1 MLKKILSLIL
11 CLCMCFG
18 IVISAT
24 SCGSS
29 DSSSSNTNTGST
41 AKVPTTLSFLGIT
54 SEETDPENVKMV
66 EEALNEI
73 FKARFKTKI
82 DLTLV
87 TEEKYM
93 DLVEERIEI
102 AKQYE
107 VYDAAIAQYNAYIK
121 KQANTSTT
129 TTDKIF
135 GNWISGGVKVTLE
148 TLATRLVYV
157 SEQTT
162 VHEDGRVETLY
173 PEAPSPVDIVMI
185 VDEKMY
191 DDFTNMGLLM
201 DKPIDPSFTSYKNLQ
216 KYIYPTFFDEL
227 KNLKGMVNAI
237 PNNNMLAE
245 STYLVIDQNAL
256 NAYNA
261 ACNSSEVTELTPKDI
276 FVPEGFKNY
285 DDKNFKKFLDFV
297 DKKDGG
303 KYMVPFKEEPEAL
316 GVFKLFSEDVAIGAY
331 LDPLVGYN
339 PAEGEAYAKYEIKNL
354 FEISQYTNHLTTMES
369 YRREGYFDWTDRVS
383 NGFAVQVIKGDASVA
398 ARYDREDSGYF
409 VKEIQIPFVLREAIF
424 DGMLAPT
431 AYTSDIKRSME
442 IIEAINTDPA
452 VKNLLQYGIEGYNYM
467 PNEETGSIIPL
478 NGGYV
483 MDNALTGNVYMGY
496 VPYKAD
502 SKQLTAW
509 TYVMKTNLAAVSSP
523 FLLFPVDEAYLQK
536 NLKGILVRAGL
547 SEALQAIPE
556 TPLTYEDYMNPIS
569 ASIAST
575 NLNTLRKA
583 NNAYLVEQALS
594 QGKVDSTAADAKERA
609 ESFVKTAPASW
620 VEETVAYK
628 YIDAKYKEIATLKE
642 IETLVGEKLSSSVL
656 KEKYDDY
663 VNARKNAQGYLEN
676 IESLRIIAKE
686 TLFADMSKEEY
697 ETRYGSLGALEFEK
711 AIFDYLK
718 ANYEKEN
725 NLSAEDYEKLVQ
737 DFIATNFKFTDR
749 NTNQQYTYTWADF
762 EKIKENAAKFST
774 PLQQAKVQYAELI
787 KSVSGGYMTTEKID
801 SLTDVE
807 LANEIINAIKISFYN
822 SNNTSAKEF
831 STTLYDSQILAPFNI
846 TKKDLDV
853 LKVKDNA
860 LYKDYLAKVKKHY
873 KALLLETYTKDEY
886 AEMKDTDA
894 LQAVLDY
901 YIEAYTQANTKLY
914 QAMGLTREQYNEY
927 YDYASKYSDCVD
939 KMTKAFTYTLRT
951 RYTQAEIEAMT
962 PAQAEEVVYN
972 MVFESDYYMN
982 ELAKCIG
989 VELSAY
995 NNNKAQAIAYLGD
1008 PNDLA
1013 YKPGHLADVIRY
1025 YKDDLAKKNI
1035 TVEQARAMDPAEIE
1049 EIIMEIIRE
1058 KDFASYRTIDV
1069 ELVKICKSYIDGIET
1084 YRGNIADYCE
1094 ATASTLSDNYLF
1106 DAIVGYLN
1114 DALKTQLEKAAET
1127 K

>member
-1 MLKKILSLIL
+1 
-11 CLCMCFG
+11 MCFG

-478 NGGYV
+478 NGGYI

-873 KALLLETYTKDEY
+873 KALILETYTKDEY

-1114 DALKTQLEKAAET
+1114 DALKAQLEKAAET

>member
-24 SCGSS
+24 SCGSGE
-29 DSSSSNTNTGST
+29 SSSTSTGST

-121 KQANTSTT
+121 KQANTTTT

-201 DKPIDPSFTSYKNLQ
+201 DKAIDPSYTSYKNLQ
-216 KYIYPTFFDEL
+216 KYIYPTFFEEL
-227 KNLKGMVNAI
+227 KNLKGKVNAI

-245 STYLVIDQNAL
+245 STYLVIDEAAL
-256 NAYNA
+256 NAYND
-261 ACNSSEVTELTPKDI
+261 ACKKAEAGLTSKDAFTI
-276 FVPEGFKNY
+276 EEFKNY
-285 DDKNFKKFLDFV
+285 SDDKFEKFLEFV

-303 KYMVPFKEEPEAL
+303 NYLVPFKSEPEAL

-354 FEISQYTNHLTTMES
+354 FEIPQYTNHLATMEK
-369 YRREGYFDWTDRVS
+369 YRKEGYFDWTDRVS
-383 NGFAVQVIKGDASVA
+383 NGFAVQVIKGDASIA
-398 ARYDREDSGYF
+398 ARYDYEDSGYL

-431 AYTSDIKRSME
+431 AYTSDIVRSME
-442 IIEAINTDPA
+442 IIEAINTDPE

-467 PNEETGSIIPL
+467 PNAETGSIIPL
-478 NGGYV
+478 NGDYV

-496 VPYKAD
+496 VPYKAN
-502 SKQLTAW
+502 SKELTAW

-523 FLLFPVDEAYLQK
+523 FLLFPVDEAYLQT
-536 NLKGILVRAGL
+536 NLKGILIRAGL

-556 TPLTYEDYMNPIS
+556 TPLTYEEYMNPIS

-575 NLNTLRKA
+575 NLNSLRKA
-583 NNAYLVEQALS
+583 NTEYLVEQALV
-594 QGKVDSTAADAKERA
+594 QGKVDNTVADAQERA

-628 YIDAKYKEIATLKE
+628 YINAKYKEIATLKE

-663 VNARKNAQGYLEN
+663 VNARKNAEAYLEN

-697 ETRYGSLGALEFEK
+697 ATKYGSLGALEFEK

-718 ANYEKEN
+718 ANYETEN
-725 NLSAEDYEKLVQ
+725 NLSEEDYKKLVQ

-749 NTNQQYTYTWADF
+749 NTNQQYTYTWEDF
-762 EKIKENAAKFST
+762 EKIKENAAKFAT
-774 PLQQAKVQYAELI
+774 PLQQAKAQYAELI
-787 KSVSGGYMTTEKID
+787 KSVSGGFTTSEKID
-801 SLTDVE
+801 SMTDVE
-807 LANEIINAIKISFYN
+807 LANEIINAIRVDFYN
-822 SNNTSAKEF
+822 SYNTSAKEF
-831 STTLYDSQILAPFNI
+831 ATTLYDTQILLPFNI

-873 KALLLETYTKDEY
+873 KAQLLETYTKDEY

-927 YDYASKYSDCVD
+927 YDFASKYSDCVD

-951 RYTQAEIEAMT
+951 RYTQTQIDAMT
-962 PAQAEEVVYN
+962 PAQKEEVVYT
-972 MVFESDYYMN
+972 MVYESDYYMN

-989 VELSAY
+989 VELATY
-995 NNNKAQAIAYLGD
+995 NNNKSQAIAYLGD

-1025 YKDDLAKKNI
+1025 YKDDLAKKGI
-1035 TVEQARAMDPAEIE
+1035 TVEQARAMDPADIE

-1058 KDFASYRTIDV
+1058 KDFANYRTIDV
-1069 ELVKICKSYIDGIET
+1069 ELVKLCKSYIDGIDT
-1084 YRGNIADYCE
+1084 YRENGYKDVADYCSK
-1094 ATASTLSDNYLF
+1094 TAATLSDNYLF

-1114 DALKTQLEKAAET
+1114 DALKVKLEAAAT
-1127 K
+1127 N